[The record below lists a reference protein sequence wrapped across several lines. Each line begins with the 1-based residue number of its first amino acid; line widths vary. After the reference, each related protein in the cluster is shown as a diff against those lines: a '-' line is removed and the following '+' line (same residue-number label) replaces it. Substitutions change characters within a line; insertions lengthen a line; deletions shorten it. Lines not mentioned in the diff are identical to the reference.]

1 MGIAEMLDEI
11 KRKALMDK
19 ELKKALLETRR
30 EQNPVSAFCKK
41 CRELGYE
48 IYEMDLIEEGE
59 ALYASM
65 KRSTNGGGENSPM
78 LEGEDDFYEL
88 FFAALGEEV
97 L

>member
-41 CRELGYE
+41 MQGTG
-48 IYEMDLIEEGE
+48 I
-59 ALYASM
+59 
-65 KRSTNGGGENSPM
+65 
-78 LEGEDDFYEL
+78 
-88 FFAALGEEV
+88 
-97 L
+97 